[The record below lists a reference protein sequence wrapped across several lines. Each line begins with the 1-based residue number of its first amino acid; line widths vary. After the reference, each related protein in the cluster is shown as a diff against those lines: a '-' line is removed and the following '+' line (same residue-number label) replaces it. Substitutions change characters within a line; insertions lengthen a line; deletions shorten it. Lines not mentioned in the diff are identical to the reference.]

1 MKKKIGEIYNIPVV
15 IGNKNEVTK
24 NEVHIDELFVV
35 GDSSEDSLSKVERAF
50 ILDFDKRQEWEPVYL
65 ELTSFPSSIVI
76 SDLAEN
82 NNYACFE
89 NIRRC
94 YGSIGF
100 TVSSLTCDKDESFN
114 TIKQYMIEV
123 PVEDFYGL
131 SNNNRVYF
139 CRRDLSRDQYVEYV
153 TKIIDE
159 KFPNLKEG
167 EEVVPKGYII
177 PVFTAID
184 DWGYITN
191 IKKIN
196 NKYMVNGIR
205 NGQPTGQLY
214 LDQL

>member
-24 NEVHIDELFVV
+24 NEVHLDELAI
-35 GDSSEDSLSKVERAF
+35 GGREDNLSKVERAF
-50 ILDFDKRQEWEPVYL
+50 ILNFDKRQEWEPIYS

-76 SDLAEN
+76 SDLMTN
-82 NNYACFE
+82 NNYECFE
-89 NIRRC
+89 NISRR

-139 CRRDLSRDQYVEYV
+139 CRKDLSRDQYVEYV

-177 PVFTAID
+177 PVFALAD